1 MEYMSITQ
9 AAEKW
14 GITQRRIQVLCKEE
28 RIPGAIRIGYVW
40 AIPADAEKPKDA
52 RVRSGKYV
60 KATQGK
66 KDGVAKSGI
75 TPLVVQQI
83 CDLAKQHDVKKV
95 ILFGSRARGTFQR
108 TSDIDLALQGGNISQ
123 FRVDVEEET
132 HTLLTFDVVNLA
144 SDLSPELK
152 KAINTEGVLL
162 YEEV

>member
-14 GITQRRIQVLCKEE
+14 GITPRRIQVLCKEE

-60 KATQGK
+60 KATQEK
-66 KDGVAKSGI
+66 KDSITKSGI

-95 ILFGSRARGTFQR
+95 ILFGSRAFQR